1 MLHSKNHL
9 YHLESEAMHIMREV
23 VAEVSNPVML
33 YTLIF
38 AILAPK
44 LVSTNIGMSKE
55 LLIFLSI
62 YLTNK
67 NYLLRS

>member
-1 MLHSKNHL
+1 
-9 YHLESEAMHIMREV
+9 MREV